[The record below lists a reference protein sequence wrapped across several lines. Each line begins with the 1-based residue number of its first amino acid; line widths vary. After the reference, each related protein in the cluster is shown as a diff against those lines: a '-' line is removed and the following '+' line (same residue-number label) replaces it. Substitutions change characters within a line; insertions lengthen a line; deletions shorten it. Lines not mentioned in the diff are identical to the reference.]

1 MLPFASF
8 SDSKVTVTYVSGTG
22 LLSGP
27 SVGLSFSG
35 FVGSAGIHGTI
46 LSVVYSIFVAF
57 AVNVVSFLISIS
69 SGFSSFVTS
78 TYHAGFS

>member
-8 SDSKVTVTYVSGTG
+8 SDSKLTVTYVSGIG
-22 LLSGP
+22 FLSEP

-57 AVNVVSFLISIS
+57 AVNTLFCA
-69 SGFSSFVTS
+69 VTL
-78 TYHAGFS
+78 